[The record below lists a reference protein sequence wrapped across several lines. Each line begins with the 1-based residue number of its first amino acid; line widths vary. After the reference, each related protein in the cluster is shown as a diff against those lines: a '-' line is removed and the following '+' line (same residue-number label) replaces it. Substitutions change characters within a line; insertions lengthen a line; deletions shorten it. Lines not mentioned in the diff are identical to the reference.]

1 MLRFVFQ
8 AIQRLWQHRQHKPRV
23 PTPTPLHLL
32 QALNYPWSQFE
43 ITSFIEW
50 LQKKQ
55 ERDIVL
61 FPATTP
67 AHVDGLWL
75 TSDTTEFIIYSNRLT
90 GIHRDHV
97 ILHEIAH
104 WLLGHQTLDIDE
116 VGDLDDFLFALPE
129 HGVAM
134 RTFAITRLDPDAE
147 RDAEALATLMLSR
160 IADRDVGIV
169 SDGLQHIRDEFRFL

>member
-1 MLRFVFQ
+1 MLRFIFQ
-8 AIQRLWQHRQHKPRV
+8 PIQRLWRHRRQKPLA
-23 PTPTPLHLL
+23 PTPLQLL
-32 QALNYPWSQFE
+32 QELNYPWSQFE
-43 ITSFIEW
+43 IQSFIEW
-50 LQKKQ
+50 LQKKKT
-55 ERDIVL
+55 RDIVL

-67 AHVDGLWL
+67 GHVDGLWL

-104 WLLGHQTLDIDE
+104 WLLGHKTLDIDE

-129 HGVAM
+129 RGVAM
-134 RTFAITRLDPDAE
+134 RTFAVTRLDPDAE

-160 IADRDVGIV
+160 IADGNVGII